1 MLSIARGSD
10 RPPVR
15 CICRRCTTTSRTFW
29 VASLQIL
36 LEKDEILTYGFSVV
50 YLEEIIL
57 GYQSYPDGKGTQ
69 NFPHVYLPVTCEYGS
84 KFEFHVLFCGPKF
97 VAFCIP
103 FTTQN
108 VHRHSATEV
117 CWNTFTVALTCSP
130 SVKPV
135 KAEKFSGRGWM
146 VTEWPGNSP
155 DPKGN
160 RFNMIGRI

>member
-15 CICRRCTTTSRTFW
+15 CICRICTTTSRTFW

-103 FTTQN
+103 YPKCPSPQCDRGLLKHVHGGTDLFALCEACKGGKILRPGMNGYRMTREFTRSQG
-108 VHRHSATEV
+108 
-117 CWNTFTVALTCSP
+117 
-130 SVKPV
+130 K
-135 KAEKFSGRGWM
+135 
-146 VTEWPGNSP
+146 
-155 DPKGN
+155 
-160 RFNMIGRI
+160 